1 MFFLL
6 TVRILSS
13 VNLCNCDFNISNM
26 IGNLLKETIDIAL
39 IDFPIK
45 ELYVVFTTLNFYKGK
60 NYTVVVETINTIK
73 TTFFL
78 NFNFDQ
84 ALKQTEHFNN

>member
-1 MFFLL
+1 MFVLL

-26 IGNLLKETIDIAL
+26 IGNLLKETIDIAFL
-39 IDFPIK
+39 IK
-45 ELYVVFTTLNFYKGK
+45 GLYVVFTTLNFYKGK

-78 NFNFDQ
+78 NFNFDL
-84 ALKQTEHFNN
+84 AFKQTEHFNN